1 MIVFNYSIQQVSVL
15 YSNRRENI
23 FQFLINLCAIV
34 GGVFTVTR
42 MVDGVIHKTSK
53 LILKQSMNKLS

>member
-1 MIVFNYSIQQVSVL
+1 VIVFNYSIQQVSVL